1 MVAATCHWDDQTKL
15 VNTAT
20 RLRGSASRFYRS
32 CSPQQRSNYT
42 ALTTALKQRFT
53 PVRIK
58 AVESSR
64 FHERKQGHKESV
76 DSYAQDL
83 RKLFYQAYATSA
95 ITEGADKT
103 GQSVLT
109 YQFVAGLVGGLKS
122 KLVGREGTFEQLLV
136 AARFKEARIRDID
149 YWGGPTSAQDV
160 HTRRWERAGPDWS
173 RGQANPKSRKSTL
186 TCYHCGGTGHF
197 ARQCPEKGQG
207 APRETRGSKPS
218 NTYPKPAVSML
229 LADQCKNNKPRDEL
243 QESNASSEAVDE
255 AVLKVM
261 RETRGSKPSNTYP
274 KPAVS
279 MLLADQCKNNKPR
292 DELQES
298 NASSEAVD
306 EAVLKVMAKMFRIS
320 PDEPTTDAT
329 LGPTPT
335 SEILLDGMPTA
346 ALVDTGSPVSIVSL
360 TFFLEAAAANRE
372 KSQTPR
378 RGRKQFGSVCA
389 QLLCLYVVMVA
400 SSWP

>member
-1 MVAATCHWDDQTKL
+1 M
-15 VNTAT
+15 
-20 RLRGSASRFYRS
+20 
-32 CSPQQRSNYT
+32 SNC
-42 ALTTALKQRFT
+42 LQL
-53 PVRIK
+53 PV
-58 AVESSR
+58 
-64 FHERKQGHKESV
+64 
-76 DSYAQDL
+76 L
-83 RKLFYQAYATSA
+83 RKPVSETS
-95 ITEGADKT
+95 TT
-103 GQSVLT
+103 G
-109 YQFVAGLVGGLKS
+109 
-122 KLVGREGTFEQLLV
+122 
-136 AARFKEARIRDID
+136 
-149 YWGGPTSAQDV
+149 GGPTSVQDV
-160 HTRRWERAGPDWS
+160 HTPRWERAGPDWS
-173 RGQANPKSRKSTL
+173 GGQANPKSRKSTL

-207 APRETRGSKPS
+207 TP
-218 NTYPKPAVSML
+218 
-229 LADQCKNNKPRDEL
+229 
-243 QESNASSEAVDE
+243 
-255 AVLKVM
+255 

-346 ALVDTGSPVSIVSL
+346 ALVDTGSPVSIVLL
-360 TFFLEAAAANRE
+360 TFFLSPPQPIERRARP
-372 KSQTPR
+372 QR

-389 QLLCLYVVMVA
+389 QLLCLYIVMVA
-400 SSWP
+400 RSWP